1 MDKAYPAMGSAHKKP
16 VFDTSPQGVPT
27 HSITDCPRK
36 RCESCL
42 LEYPLEQF
50 RRRRKE
56 QEKRVNQ
63 CRSCHNLRERLRR
76 AAIRHRLSRREM
88 EKAMTHLKNCTAA
101 TRVPVFCAEMV
112 QHLGG
117 ADGFLTAWKQCI
129 DSDLKRGGL
138 PAFRH
143 LSVLLQFME
152 YCEPEPVDYSTMSD
166 DELMERAIAAGLDPA
181 ADGLL

>member
-1 MDKAYPAMGSAHKKP
+1 MATAHEKP
-16 VFDTSPQGVPT
+16 VFDPGPQEVPAN
-27 HSITDCPRK
+27 SSADCVCK

-50 RRRRKE
+50 RRRHKG
-56 QEKRVNQ
+56 QESRVNQ

-76 AAIRHRLSRREM
+76 AGIRHRLSRREM
-88 EKAMTHLKNCTAA
+88 AKAMTHLKNCTAA

-117 ADGFLTAWKQCI
+117 ADGFLAAWKQCI
-129 DSDLKRGGL
+129 DGDLKRGGL

-143 LSVLLQFME
+143 LSVLLKFMD

-166 DELMERAIAAGLDPA
+166 EELMDRAARMGVDA
-181 ADGLL
+181 

>member
-1 MDKAYPAMGSAHKKP
+1 MASTRKKLAFSA
-16 VFDTSPQGVPT
+16 SREAVPNNSGAS
-27 HSITDCPRK
+27 HALK
-36 RCESCL
+36 RCEYCL
-42 LEYPLEQF
+42 VEYPLEQF
-50 RRRRKE
+50 RRRLKG
-56 QEKRVNQ
+56 QDARVNQ

-88 EKAMTHLKNCTAA
+88 AKAMTHLKNCTAA

-117 ADGFLTAWKQCI
+117 ADGFLAAWKKCI

-143 LSVLLQFME
+143 LSVLLKFME
-152 YCEPEPVDYSTMSD
+152 YCEPEPIDYSTMSD
-166 DELMERAIAAGLDPA
+166 EELMERAIAAGLDA
-181 ADGLL
+181 NGFGE